1 MHDCNQTTFLHACEA
16 VIMHGYEVM
25 SLHVCKVQTML
36 QTCAL
41 VLMNHFGSMSIVD
54 IFLRSRCSCYILFLS
69 CFVIIFY
76 HFVLLSGKTL
86 TSCSLLCQRIGNNV
100 LSHILNE
107 IGAIDWHITFV
118 RPPPRMHMNMNR
130 CKSICFFFLTSLA
143 SERANN
149 VEAFPCIPCVAPT
162 TSPPPTSCSQEFLIS
177 IIVEELVYMH
187 ENHCLIRRIREGG
200 YALLK

>member
-130 CKSICFFFLTSLA
+130 CKSICFFFSYFP
-143 SERANN
+143 SERASEQCRSLSLHPMCGAYNL
-149 VEAFPCIPCVAPT
+149 ASPYILFTGIPN
-162 TSPPPTSCSQEFLIS
+162 F
-177 IIVEELVYMH
+177 
-187 ENHCLIRRIREGG
+187 NHCRGIGL
-200 YALLK
+200 YAWESLSH